1 MGHALDVYVTDCKGN
16 PLKGAK
22 VRVVIGGFLKGG
34 SLAEF
39 TDDDGHA
46 AFKTAADY
54 EDSRKLVIHVGGESF
69 GPYRIS
75 GGAYSVQIG

>member
-1 MGHALDVYVTDCKGN
+1 MSHALDVHVTDSRDR
-16 PLKGAK
+16 PVKGAK
-22 VRVVIGGFLKGG
+22 VRIVIEGFLKGG
-34 SLAEF
+34 SIEEF

-46 AFKTAADY
+46 EFETAADY
-54 EDSRKLVIHVGGESF
+54 EDSRKLTIHVRGASF